1 MDGGIKMEVEWNLT
15 QGITIGIG
23 GAAGDGLDKTGD
35 TLARTAARLGL
46 YVYAFNS
53 YQSIIRGGHIWL
65 QIRLSEQK
73 RHNHGDRVHA
83 LIALNE
89 DSLERHARAVEP
101 GGVIFFNSDK
111 VNCDPLLLPE
121 GVQCLGVPVA
131 ELLKPFG
138 RAPVVMQ
145 NSVLLGA
152 ILYWLNLDFQVTE
165 EVLGDT
171 FRHKGTAVID
181 QNTGIARAGY
191 DYAAQNLARSTMAW
205 NFSHIRRPFVT
216 GNEAV
221 GMGAVAAG
229 LKFYAAYPMS
239 PASSLLHWLVA
250 RSEKLGVMVKQAE
263 DELAVAN
270 IAIGAG
276 LAGARSMCAT
286 SGGGFALMTEAVG
299 MAGIMETPVVILNVQ
314 RGGPSTGLPT
324 RTEQGDLNQA
334 LGASQGDFPRVIM
347 APASVTDAFYAA
359 VEAHN
364 LAEAFQVPVIMLS
377 DLMLGEHPETIE
389 PDAFKADV
397 PIERGKLLAEA
408 PEGYKRF
415 AMTMDHISP
424 RVLPG
429 TPGGAFVSASDDHDE
444 AGVLISDEFTNE
456 AVRRKM
462 QEKRMAKMAAI
473 LQKLPP
479 PRLEGPAEAEVTL
492 VGWGSTWGAIH
503 EAVEQL
509 AGAGITANQLHIKY
523 LLPFQ
528 AEEVTNILARSRRV
542 IVVEVNSSGQ
552 FARHLRAETG
562 LKADATILQYAGEPF
577 TPGYISRAVQDIVAG
592 RPRSL
597 DVTQAEAGEIAYHF
611 IRVKLANEARPV
623 AFEQVSLPGY
633 DEPVWQV
640 SLAGRKEGEP
650 RGVLL
655 IGVQT
660 GATYAW
666 QANTLEAET
675 ISSTDYA

>member
-1 MDGGIKMEVEWNLT
+1 MNSAWNLVK
-15 QGITIGIG
+15 GVTIGIG

-35 TLARTAARLGL
+35 TLARTASRLGL

-65 QIRLSEQK
+65 LIRLSEK
-73 RHNHGDRVHA
+73 KSYTHGDDVHA

-89 DSLERHARAVEP
+89 DSIERHARQVEP
-101 GGVIFFNSDK
+101 GGVILFNSDK
-111 VNCDPLLLPE
+111 VNCDPSLLRE
-121 GVQCLGVPVA
+121 GVECLGLPVSQ
-131 ELLKPFG
+131 LLKPYG
-138 RAPVVMQ
+138 RVPAVMQ

-152 ILYWLNLDFQVTE
+152 LLYWLNLDFPVTE
-165 EVLGDT
+165 QVLNDT
-171 FRHKGTAVID
+171 FGHKGQQVID
-181 QNTGIARAGY
+181 QNVGIARAGY
-191 DYAAQNLARSTMAW
+191 DYVHQEFEHSTISW
-205 NFSHIRRPFVT
+205 QFSHIRRPFVT

-229 LKFYAAYPMS
+229 LKFYSAYPMS

-250 RSEKLGVMVKQAE
+250 RSEKLGLVVKQAE
-263 DELAVAN
+263 DELAVVN
-270 IAIGAG
+270 MAIGAG
-276 LAGARSMCAT
+276 LTGVRAMCGT

-334 LGASQGDFPRVIM
+334 FGASQGDFPRIIM
-347 APASVTDAFYAA
+347 APATVTDAFYTTA
-359 VEAHN
+359 EAHN
-364 LAEAFQVPVIMLS
+364 LAEEFQAPVIILS

-389 PDAFKADV
+389 PDAFRADI
-397 PIERGKLLAEA
+397 PINRGKLLSEW

-415 AMTMDHISP
+415 AMTADHISP
-424 RVLPG
+424 RVVPG
-429 TPGGAFVSASDDHDE
+429 TPGGAFVTASDDHDE
-444 AGVLISDEFTNE
+444 EGVLISDEFTNE

-462 QEKRMAKMAAI
+462 QEKRMAKLEAI
-473 LQKLPP
+473 WQRLTPP
-479 PRLEGPAEAEVTL
+479 QLEGPAKAEVTL
-492 VGWGSTWGAIH
+492 IGWGSTWGAIH

-509 AGAGITANQLHIKY
+509 AEAGMTANHLHLKY
-523 LLPFQ
+523 LFPFQ
-528 AEEVTNILARSRRV
+528 AEQVTQLLSTGQRL

-562 LKADATILQYAGEPF
+562 IKADATILKYAGEPF
-577 TPGYISRAVQDIVAG
+577 TPGYIAQAVQDIMAG
-592 RPRSL
+592 RPLSL
-597 DVTQAEAGEIAYHF
+597 DVSQEEAGEIAYHF

-623 AFEQVSLPGY
+623 AFEQAALPGY
-633 DEPVWQV
+633 DESVWQV
-640 SLAGRKEGEP
+640 TVAGRKEGEP

-666 QANTLEAET
+666 REHAPETALEPSLTA
-675 ISSTDYA
+675 